1 MGGVPELTIRP
12 TEFGDLDAMY
22 AICVAT
28 GDAGAD
34 ARAMYTE
41 QDLLGHIYVGPYVM
55 MESGFGFV
63 LEAST
68 GDAAEVLGYAV
79 AAADTAEF
87 EAECEAAW
95 WPALRR
101 RYPAVESP
109 PTEDSDAGLIA
120 MIHAPEPTGAELLA
134 EYPAHLHVDL
144 LPDAQGLGAGRKL
157 MQAVEDEL
165 RARGAPGVHLGTDP
179 ANVRSQGFYAH
190 IGYRRLAPGE
200 LGIAESDVIYVKR
213 LANQRSA

>member
-1 MGGVPELTIRP
+1 MGDVPELTIRP

-34 ARAMYTE
+34 ATALYADP
-41 QDLLGHIYVGPYVM
+41 DLLGHIYVGPYVM

-63 LEAST
+63 LEART
-68 GDAAEVLGYAV
+68 GDRSEVLGYAV

-101 RYPAVESP
+101 RYPSAGGP
-109 PTEDSDAGLIA
+109 PGEDSDAGLMA
-120 MIHAPEPTGAELLA
+120 MIHAPEPTGAEILA
-134 EYPAHLHVDL
+134 EYPAHLHIDL
-144 LPDAQGLGAGRKL
+144 APGAQGLGAGRKL
-157 MQAVEDEL
+157 MDAIEDEL
-165 RARGAPGVHLGTDP
+165 GARGAPGVHLGTDP

-190 IGYRRLAPGE
+190 LGYRRLVPGE
-200 LGIAESDVIYVKR
+200 LGTADSDVIYVKR
-213 LANQRSA
+213 LVNHRSA

>member
-1 MGGVPELTIRP
+1 MMGDVPELTIRP

-34 ARAMYTE
+34 AAALYSDP
-41 QDLLGHIYVGPYVM
+41 DLLGHVYVGPYVM
-55 MESGFGFV
+55 MESSFGFV
-63 LEAST
+63 L
-68 GDAAEVLGYAV
+68 DARTDDSAEVLGYAV

-101 RYPAVESP
+101 RYPAVGARP
-109 PTEDSDAGLIA
+109 GEDSDAGLIA
-120 MIHAPEPTGAELLA
+120 MIHSPEPTGPEILA
-134 EYPAHLHVDL
+134 VYPAHLHIDL
-144 LPDAQGLGAGRKL
+144 LPSAQGLGAGRKL
-157 MQAVEDEL
+157 MDAIEDEL

-190 IGYRRLAPGE
+190 VGYRRLAPGE
-200 LGIAESDVIYVKR
+200 LGTAESDVIYVKQ
-213 LANQRSA
+213 L

>member
-12 TEFGDLDAMY
+12 TEFADLDAMY

-34 ARAMYTE
+34 ASAMYNDP
-41 QDLLGHIYVGPYVM
+41 DLLGHIYVAPYVL

-63 LEAST
+63 LDART
-68 GDAAEVLGYAV
+68 GDSAEVLGYAV

-87 EAECEAAW
+87 EAECEHAW

-101 RYPAVESP
+101 RSPAVGEP
-109 PTEDSDAGLIA
+109 PGEDSDAGLIA
-120 MIHAPEPTGAELLA
+120 MIHTPEPTGPEVLA

-144 LPDAQGLGAGRKL
+144 LPGAQGLGAGRKL
-157 MQAVEDEL
+157 MDAIEDEL
-165 RARGAPGVHLGTDP
+165 RVRGAPGVHLGTDP
-179 ANVRSQGFYAH
+179 ANVRSQGFYEH
-190 IGYRRLAPGE
+190 LGYRRLRPGE
-200 LGIAESDVIYVKR
+200 LGTAASDVIYVKH
-213 LANQRSA
+213 L

>member
-12 TEFGDLDAMY
+12 IEFGDLDAMY

-34 ARAMYTE
+34 ARAMYSDP
-41 QDLLGHIYVGPYVM
+41 DLLGHIYVGPYVM
-55 MESGFGFV
+55 MESGFGFA
-63 LEAST
+63 LDART
-68 GDAAEVLGYAV
+68 GDSAEVLGYAV

-101 RYPAVESP
+101 RYPAVDAP
-109 PTEDSDAGLIA
+109 PGEDSDAGLIA
-120 MIHAPEPTGAELLA
+120 MIHAPEPTGPEILA

-157 MQAVEDEL
+157 MDAIEDEL

-179 ANVRSQGFYAH
+179 ANVQSQGFYSH

-200 LGIAESDVIYVKR
+200 LGTAESDVIYVKR